1 MPWISS
7 LIFFSGR
14 KPKYQQIAEGIAQAI
29 QVGQLS
35 PGQRLPGSRAFAQ
48 QIGVH
53 RNTVLLAFEDLIAQ
67 GWLTTV
73 AQKGTYVSTSLPEQ
87 VRRRAVRERSE
98 RSAFTMPARRSIRR
112 VVEFAPKNTLD
123 LSGGLPDLRLTPN
136 VELARAFR
144 RAVTRSAGLAYGDCQ
159 GHYELRHQLARL
171 LSESRGLA
179 TQPEQVFVTPGS
191 QGALYLIATALV
203 SPGDTVVIEQ
213 LGYRPAW
220 NCFRLAGA
228 SLHAIPVD
236 SHGLNIDTLESYL
249 QSNRIRA
256 VYLTPHHHYPTTAV
270 LSASRRMKLLALAK
284 SYRFAIIEDD
294 YDNEVHYAGKP
305 VLPLASADRHGS
317 VIYVGTLSKV
327 LAPGLRIGYLV
338 APANF
343 LERVAE
349 IRECIDRQGCPAIEM
364 AVAELLE
371 DGVLQR
377 HARKMRRVYQS
388 RRDVLVSELAQE
400 LGAHIEFEL
409 PKGGLALWIRSA
421 NSEVEGWATSAR
433 KQGLHFHTAK
443 HYAWGARSPE
453 AFRLCYAKSTE
464 EELRSAVK
472 ILSASRPS

>member
-1 MPWISS
+1 
-7 LIFFSGR
+7 
-14 KPKYQQIAEGIAQAI
+14 
-29 QVGQLS
+29 
-35 PGQRLPGSRAFAQ
+35 
-48 QIGVH
+48 
-53 RNTVLLAFEDLIAQ
+53 
-67 GWLTTV
+67 
-73 AQKGTYVSTSLPEQ
+73 
-87 VRRRAVRERSE
+87 
-98 RSAFTMPARRSIRR
+98 
-112 VVEFAPKNTLD
+112 
-123 LSGGLPDLRLTPN
+123 
-136 VELARAFR
+136 
-144 RAVTRSAGLAYGDCQ
+144 
-159 GHYELRHQLARL
+159 
-171 LSESRGLA
+171 
-179 TQPEQVFVTPGS
+179 
-191 QGALYLIATALV
+191 LV
-203 SPGDTVVIEQ
+203 CPGDTVVIEQ

-236 SHGLNIDTLESYL
+236 QHGLNIDTLESYL

-284 SYRFAIIEDD
+284 TYRFAIIEDD

-343 LERVAE
+343 LDRVAE

-388 RRDVLVSELAQE
+388 RRDVLVRELE
-400 LGAHIEFEL
+400 RDLGTHIEFEP
-409 PKGGLALWIRSA
+409 PKGGLALWVRSE
-421 NSEVEGWATSAR
+421 SSDVEAWATSAR
-433 KQGLHFHTAK
+433 KLGLHFHTAK
-443 HYAWGARSPE
+443 HYAWGTGSPA

-464 EELRSAVK
+464 EELRRAVR
-472 ILSASRPS
+472 ILSASCPV